1 MTQWVIVVPSNSQV
15 RKPTNGYPNLT
26 SGGHHTERN
35 AVVGAR
41 YRSANR
47 NVSFE
52 EPRSLL
58 KCRSLEVPIET
69 GDVEDYRLSLSK
81 AGYIK

>member
-1 MTQWVIVVPSNSQV
+1 MIIVPDNSQV

-26 SGGHHTERN
+26 SGRHHAERD
-35 AVVGAR
+35 AVVGAQ

-58 KCRSLEVPIET
+58 KCRSLEVPIER
-69 GDVEDYRLSLSK
+69 GDVEDFRLSLSK

>member
-1 MTQWVIVVPSNSQV
+1 VIVVPDNSQV

-26 SGGHHTERN
+26 SGRHHAERD
-35 AVVGAR
+35 AVVGAQ

-58 KCRSLEVPIET
+58 NAGRSKSQSREGT
-69 GDVEDYRLSLSK
+69 SK
-81 AGYIK
+81 IFG